1 MKEKLV
7 YGIIFGGAFVIVTA
21 AIIYMN
27 STFNNIFKF
36 DFSSPQASKII
47 AASVN
52 EENTEQIE
60 QQAPEE
66 EIADDLSESVV
77 LENETAGQDT
87 AVVKYEVDKSLLDS
101 LSILRNKIALLEK
114 QQGKK
119 NNQDKA
125 DEIKTNSQREDSLK
139 AVATAE
145 SKKMDEKKFDLWA
158 KETAKLYESMDPKKA
173 AKIIQSYSDNESRE
187 VIFKMNK
194 KKAAK
199 ILAELDPEIAI
210 RITKA
215 L

>member
-7 YGIIFGGAFVIVTA
+7 YGIVFGGAFVIVTV

-27 STFNNIFKF
+27 SMFNNIFKF
-36 DFSSPQASKII
+36 DFTPPQASNAV
-47 AASVN
+47 AAVVDQ
-52 EENTEQIE
+52 ENTEQIE
-60 QQAPEE
+60 QEPEE
-66 EIADDLSESVV
+66 EITDDLQEPVYSES
-77 LENETAGQDT
+77 EETNNDT

-101 LSILRNKIALLEK
+101 LNILRNKIALLEK
-114 QQGKK
+114 QQNKK
-119 NNQDKA
+119 NNQDMADDAKA
-125 DEIKTNSQREDSLK
+125 LSQREDSLK
-139 AVATAE
+139 AVAASE
-145 SKKMDEKKFDLWA
+145 SKKMDEKKFELWA

-199 ILAELDPEIAI
+199 ILAELDPEIAL